1 MNKFMTTALGRLR
14 LIGLL
19 EGLSYLFLLCIA
31 MPLKYYFDQ
40 PLAVKYTGW
49 AHGVLFVLYIAAV
62 FQVAVQRRWSF
73 MKGIWA
79 LVASLIPLGTF
90 ALDRQLVREQREA
103 AYKSKVAA

>member
-1 MNKFMTTALGRLR
+1 MKLSTSLGRLR
-14 LIGLL
+14 VIGFL
-19 EGLSYLFLLCIA
+19 EGVSFLLLVGIA
-31 MPLKYYFDQ
+31 MPLKYYFEL
-40 PLAVKYTGW
+40 PEAVKYTGW

-103 AYKSKVAA
+103 AYQGKVVA